1 MSKIDPVII
10 VIEDDPPIR
19 RFLRTGLGSQ
29 GFSVFEAETGKQ
41 GVVEVGIRK
50 PD

>member
-1 MSKIDPVII
+1 MAKTNPIII

-19 RFLRTGLGSQ
+19 RFLRTGLSAQ
-29 GFSVFEAETGKQ
+29 GFTVFEAESGKQ
-41 GVVEVGIRK
+41 GLIEVGVRK